1 MSVGGP
7 AISGRSSVIYPTVKS
22 RVALDLPGIPDAMG
36 SRLRFS
42 PTSTTEKIPT
52 GLATGR
58 R

>member
-7 AISGRSSVIYPTVKS
+7 AISGRSSVISPTVKS
-22 RVALDLPGIPDAMG
+22 RAALDPPGILDAMG

-42 PTSTTEKIPT
+42 PTSTTEIPT
-52 GLATGR
+52 GLAMGR